1 MSVFGGY
8 ARYYDLLYQDKNY
21 ADETL
26 FIRELLQKFS
36 PEARSVLELGCG
48 TGGHAECLAKAGFNI
63 HGIDRSRNMLKRAEK
78 RRSELSME
86 LQSRMVFEHGDIRTA
101 RLGRKF
107 DIVLSLFDVM
117 SYQLS
122 NKDLI
127 SAFLTAKEHLNDGG
141 VFIFD
146 CWYGPGVLTDPPTT
160 RLKEIE
166 GEDVVVTRIAEPTIH
181 IHDNLVDVNYH
192 IFIRDKGTQKVEEI
206 REKHCMRYLF
216 YPEVEMILSTVGFE
230 LISFLEFMK
239 NEKPGDGAWN
249 ACFVCRRQ

>member
-1 MSVFGGY
+1 MSVFGDY
-8 ARYYDLLYQDKNY
+8 ARYYDELYRDKDY
-21 ADETL
+21 AGETL
-26 FIRELLQKFS
+26 FIRELLQKFI
-36 PEARSVLELGCG
+36 PEARSILELGCG
-48 TGGHAECLAKAGFNI
+48 TGGHAEHLAKAGFSI
-63 HGIDRSRNMLKRAEK
+63 HGIDRSRDMLKRAEK
-78 RRSELSME
+78 RRSELPME
-86 LQSRMVFEHGDIRTA
+86 LQSRMFFEHGDIRTT
-101 RLGRKF
+101 RLGKKF

-127 SAFLTAKEHLNDGG
+127 SAFVTAKENLNDGG

-239 NEKPGDGAWN
+239 NEKPGEGAWN